1 MNNNKLWLGVIL
13 SAVVL
18 GLAVVYLLQMW
29 MPQNVF
35 VIIMHLHNTQSLC
48 LPLRPSHL
56 ACVTPFFVSSAATRL
71 YISLFLE
78 HTLRFFSLH

>member
-29 MPQNVF
+29 MPQNALNWGLYAAVALIAIRS
-35 VIIMHLHNTQSLC
+35 VVRIAQ
-48 LPLRPSHL
+48 L
-56 ACVTPFFVSSAATRL
+56 AKVAGEKS
-71 YISLFLE
+71 E
-78 HTLRFFSLH
+78 ENDKE